1 MPKITNRDIALRA
14 GVSPAAVSMAIH
26 GRKGVSEATRAHIL
40 NIVREM
46 NYTPPARAHSGRL
59 KTIVLLIGDPAEPLL
74 PPVMLNVPFSATY
87 TPPPRA

>member
-46 NYTPPARAHSGRL
+46 NYTPPARG
-59 KTIVLLIGDPAEPLL
+59 
-74 PPVMLNVPFSATY
+74 
-87 TPPPRA
+87 